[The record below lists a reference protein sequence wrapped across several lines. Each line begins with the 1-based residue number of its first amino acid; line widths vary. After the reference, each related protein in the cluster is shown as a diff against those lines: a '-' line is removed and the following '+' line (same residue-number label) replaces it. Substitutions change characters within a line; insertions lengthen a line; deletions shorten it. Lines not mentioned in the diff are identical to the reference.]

1 MIAYVLAM
9 AIGYIIGAFISSWI
23 FPDIT
28 QLDLTSYGIYQLIPV
43 WFGQGLGIGIAQFI
57 LLQSEYQMPFL
68 FVVGSTVGIVLPY
81 EIPDIVFPIVE
92 FNIPHYTEAFIELAT
107 VGFFS
112 NLLTGVLLISLKRTQ
127 LSIQEHAAYR

>member
-1 MIAYVLAM
+1 
-9 AIGYIIGAFISSWI
+9 
-23 FPDIT
+23 
-28 QLDLTSYGIYQLIPV
+28 
-43 WFGQGLGIGIAQFI
+43 
-57 LLQSEYQMPFL
+57 MPFL
-68 FVVGSTVGIVLPY
+68 FVVGSTVGIVLAY

-107 VGFFS
+107 GGFFS